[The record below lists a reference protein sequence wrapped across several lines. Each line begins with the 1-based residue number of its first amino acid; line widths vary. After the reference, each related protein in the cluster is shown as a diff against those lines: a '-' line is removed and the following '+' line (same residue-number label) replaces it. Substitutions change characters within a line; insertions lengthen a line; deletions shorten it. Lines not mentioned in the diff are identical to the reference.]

1 MNYVQSIIL
10 ENENIHIFSKLKKVL
25 QLKCNKDKICIKLL
39 AKKKL
44 GTTETRSGS
53 LSEPQTVPI
62 NVLEIRYEEA
72 ELLLRKNKDE
82 NGMYNFMLY

>member
-44 GTTETRSGS
+44 GTILTVKFLNSVGFFILT
-53 LSEPQTVPI
+53 LSS
-62 NVLEIRYEEA
+62 NLGKSSR
-72 ELLLRKNKDE
+72 
-82 NGMYNFMLY
+82 

>member
-44 GTTETRSGS
+44 GTTHGQISKFRWVFYSDT
-53 LSEPQTVPI
+53 
-62 NVLEIRYEEA
+62 
-72 ELLLRKNKDE
+72 K
-82 NGMYNFMLY
+82 